1 MARNLDSTTSSNL
14 ALGVVKPAF
23 FVEFEFS
30 TGTTRWWS
38 GPETISLDDSDW
50 STVTSGDAGSS
61 DWIGLGILNAIELPK
76 ETQDGSA
83 QGLNFGLTGLPSGN
97 ISLALSEHYQNSPV
111 TLYLATMSDSTTISG
126 TPYQMFQG
134 LVDVMEMSSDGN
146 TAAITIKTE
155 GFAYGVGPSQ
165 QRRTEQDQKE
175 RHGNDRSLRFIG
187 DIEDKEFLWGIKA

>member
-1 MARNLDSTTSSNL
+1 
-14 ALGVVKPAF
+14 
-23 FVEFEFS
+23 
-30 TGTTRWWS
+30 
-38 GPETISLDDSDW
+38 
-50 STVTSGDAGSS
+50 
-61 DWIGLGILNAIELPK
+61 
-76 ETQDGSA
+76 
-83 QGLNFGLTGLPSGN
+83 
-97 ISLALSEHYQNSPV
+97 
-111 TLYLATMSDSTTISG
+111 MSDSTTISG